1 MAPGRNLLLI
11 HSTGGNMRKI
21 RIVGGRNGRLWPEVL
36 ETANTVFR
44 DVMRREAADLD
55 YEPADELKPGR
66 TDCPDSFPVSV
77 DLLEPG
83 EDQTRLEAVA
93 DHVTERIRELT
104 EDKKFNLKDIVILM
118 PEVSTDGPI
127 LSDLLKERGIPV
139 FFDGKGGFF
148 EQQEVIVFRNLLML
162 VDNPHLDLPLLTALV
177 NPPFDFTEEELSH
190 IRLKYTGKKKPFW
203 QAFSN
208 TLILN
213 GLYLL
218 FRFPLTLIFALLL
231 NEIRNLHWKKF
242 VQTVSYLPHFISM
255 VIVCG
260 MIKELLSTSG
270 PINDVIARLGGEKI
284 SFISL
289 AEWFRTIFVASGVW
303 QSLGW
308 GTILYLAAMSGI
320 NPSLYEAA
328 TVDGA
333 NHFQQ
338 VLHVTIPCIL
348 PTIASLLILD
358 IGGLVGSG
366 GAFEKV
372 YLLYSPMTYETS
384 DIVSTYVFRM
394 GVESGSINFATAVG
408 LFEGLIN
415 LVLLTCANF
424 VSRKVAKT
432 SLW

>member
-1 MAPGRNLLLI
+1 MSEKELDQQQTTVEWQPVPKTLGE
-11 HSTGGNMRKI
+11 
-21 RIVGGRNGRLWPEVL
+21 RL
-36 ETANTVFR
+36 FR
-44 DVMRREAADLD
+44 DVRVNGQLYLMFVL
-55 YEPADELKPGR
+55 
-66 TDCPDSFPVSV
+66 PVVYYVIFRYIPMFGNILAVRKYSAGGSIF
-77 DLLEPG
+77 G
-83 EDQTRLEAVA
+83 EGP
-93 DHVTERIRELT
+93 LT
-104 EDKKFNLKDIVILM
+104 LRYFGQFI
-118 PEVSTDGPI
+118 
-127 LSDLLKERGIPV
+127 
-139 FFDGKGGFF
+139 
-148 EQQEVIVFRNLLML
+148 
-162 VDNPHLDLPLLTALV
+162 TA
-177 NPPFDFTEEELSH
+177 
-190 IRLKYTGKKKPFW
+190 KPFW
-203 QAFSN
+203 QAFFN

-213 GLYLL
+213 GLYLI

-260 MIKELLSTSG
+260 MIKELLSTHG
-270 PINDVIARLGGEKI
+270 PINDLIFKLGGDKI
-284 SFISL
+284 SFISM
-289 AEWFRTIFVASGVW
+289 AEWFRTIFVASGLW

-333 NHFQQ
+333 NHFQK
-338 VLHVTIPCIL
+338 VIHVTIPCIL
-348 PTIASLLILD
+348 PTIATLLILD

>member
-1 MAPGRNLLLI
+1 MSSKEELQELKEWSPTELSLRTRISKDFRINWQLYAMFIFPVIYYIIFRYIPMFGNILAFRKYNA
-11 HSTGGNMRKI
+11 GGNI
-21 RIVGGRNGRLWPEVL
+21 
-36 ETANTVFR
+36 F
-44 DVMRREAADLD
+44 
-55 YEPADELKPGR
+55 
-66 TDCPDSFPVSV
+66 
-77 DLLEPG
+77 G
-83 EDQTRLEAVA
+83 EGP
-93 DHVTERIRELT
+93 LT
-104 EDKKFNLKDIVILM
+104 
-118 PEVSTDGPI
+118 
-127 LSDLLKERGIPV
+127 
-139 FFDGKGGFF
+139 
-148 EQQEVIVFRNLLML
+148 
-162 VDNPHLDLPLLTALV
+162 
-177 NPPFDFTEEELSH
+177 
-190 IRLKYTGKKKPFW
+190 LKYFKQFITAKPFW
-203 QAFSN
+203 DAFKN

-231 NEIRNLHWKKF
+231 NEIRKIRWKKF

-260 MIKELLSTSG
+260 MIKEVLSTSG
-270 PINDVIARLGGEKI
+270 PVNDIIQQLGGEKI
-284 SFISL
+284 NFIAL
-289 AEWFRTIFVASGVW
+289 AEWFRTIFVVSGVW

-348 PTIASLLILD
+348 PTIATLLILD

-372 YLLYSPMTYETS
+372 YLLYSPLTYETS

-394 GVESGSINFATAVG
+394 GIESGSINFATAVG

-415 LVLLTCANF
+415 LILLTVANF
-424 VSRKVAKT
+424 VSRKVANT

>member
-1 MAPGRNLLLI
+1 MSDKEQLQQEQTAEWQPTQLKLRSRMAKDIRINWQLYVMFLFPVIYYIIFRYIPMFGNILAFRKYYA
-11 HSTGGNMRKI
+11 GGNIFGEGPLTLRYFKQLI
-21 RIVGGRNGRLWPEVL
+21 
-36 ETANTVFR
+36 TA
-44 DVMRREAADLD
+44 
-55 YEPADELKPGR
+55 
-66 TDCPDSFPVSV
+66 
-77 DLLEPG
+77 
-83 EDQTRLEAVA
+83 
-93 DHVTERIRELT
+93 
-104 EDKKFNLKDIVILM
+104 
-118 PEVSTDGPI
+118 
-127 LSDLLKERGIPV
+127 
-139 FFDGKGGFF
+139 
-148 EQQEVIVFRNLLML
+148 
-162 VDNPHLDLPLLTALV
+162 
-177 NPPFDFTEEELSH
+177 
-190 IRLKYTGKKKPFW
+190 KPFW
-203 QAFSN
+203 DAFKN

-213 GLYLL
+213 GLYLF

-270 PINDVIARLGGEKI
+270 PVNDIIQQFGGEKI
-284 SFISL
+284 NFIAL

-338 VLHVTIPCIL
+338 VMHVTIPCIL
-348 PTIASLLILD
+348 PTIATLLILD

-372 YLLYSPMTYETS
+372 YLLYSPLTYETS

-394 GVESGSINFATAVG
+394 GIESGSINFATAVG

-424 VSRKVAKT
+424 VSRKVANT

>member
-1 MAPGRNLLLI
+1 MSDKEQLQQEQTAEWQPTQLKLRSRMAKDIRINWQLYVMFLFPVIYYIIFRYIPMFGNILAFRKYYA
-11 HSTGGNMRKI
+11 GGNIFGEGPLTLRYFKQFI
-21 RIVGGRNGRLWPEVL
+21 
-36 ETANTVFR
+36 TA
-44 DVMRREAADLD
+44 
-55 YEPADELKPGR
+55 
-66 TDCPDSFPVSV
+66 
-77 DLLEPG
+77 
-83 EDQTRLEAVA
+83 
-93 DHVTERIRELT
+93 
-104 EDKKFNLKDIVILM
+104 
-118 PEVSTDGPI
+118 
-127 LSDLLKERGIPV
+127 
-139 FFDGKGGFF
+139 
-148 EQQEVIVFRNLLML
+148 
-162 VDNPHLDLPLLTALV
+162 
-177 NPPFDFTEEELSH
+177 
-190 IRLKYTGKKKPFW
+190 KPFW
-203 QAFSN
+203 DAFKN

-270 PINDVIARLGGEKI
+270 PVNDIIQQFGGEKI
-284 SFISL
+284 NFIAL

-338 VLHVTIPCIL
+338 VMHVTIPCIL
-348 PTIASLLILD
+348 PTIATLLILD

-372 YLLYSPMTYETS
+372 YLLYSPLTYETS

-394 GVESGSINFATAVG
+394 GIESGSIKFATAVG

-424 VSRKVAKT
+424 VSRKVANT

>member
-1 MAPGRNLLLI
+1 MSKKEQIQQEQPAEWTPTKLSLSRRMNKDFRVNWQLYVMFIFPVIYYIIFRYIPMFGNILAFRKYNA
-11 HSTGGNMRKI
+11 GGNI
-21 RIVGGRNGRLWPEVL
+21 
-36 ETANTVFR
+36 F
-44 DVMRREAADLD
+44 
-55 YEPADELKPGR
+55 
-66 TDCPDSFPVSV
+66 
-77 DLLEPG
+77 G
-83 EDQTRLEAVA
+83 EGP
-93 DHVTERIRELT
+93 LT
-104 EDKKFNLKDIVILM
+104 
-118 PEVSTDGPI
+118 
-127 LSDLLKERGIPV
+127 
-139 FFDGKGGFF
+139 
-148 EQQEVIVFRNLLML
+148 
-162 VDNPHLDLPLLTALV
+162 
-177 NPPFDFTEEELSH
+177 
-190 IRLKYTGKKKPFW
+190 LKYFKQFITAKPFW
-203 QAFSN
+203 DAFKN

-231 NEIRNLHWKKF
+231 NEIRKIRWKKF

-260 MIKELLSTSG
+260 MIKEVLSTSG
-270 PINDVIARLGGEKI
+270 PVNDIIQQFGGEKI
-284 SFISL
+284 NFIAL
-289 AEWFRTIFVASGVW
+289 AEWFRTIFVVSGVW

-348 PTIASLLILD
+348 PTIATLLILD

-372 YLLYSPMTYETS
+372 YLLYSPLTYETS

-394 GVESGSINFATAVG
+394 GIESGSINFATAVG

-415 LVLLTCANF
+415 LILLTVANF
-424 VSRKVAKT
+424 VSRKVANT

>member
-1 MAPGRNLLLI
+1 MAKKEDVSNIIAWSPRQITTRERLV
-11 HSTGGNMRKI
+11 KDI
-21 RIVGGRNGRLWPEVL
+21 RINWQLYAMFLLPVIYYIIFRYIPMFGNILAFRKYNPGGSIFGQGP
-36 ETANTVFR
+36 
-44 DVMRREAADLD
+44 
-55 YEPADELKPGR
+55 
-66 TDCPDSFPVSV
+66 
-77 DLLEPG
+77 
-83 EDQTRLEAVA
+83 
-93 DHVTERIRELT
+93 LT
-104 EDKKFNLKDIVILM
+104 
-118 PEVSTDGPI
+118 
-127 LSDLLKERGIPV
+127 
-139 FFDGKGGFF
+139 
-148 EQQEVIVFRNLLML
+148 
-162 VDNPHLDLPLLTALV
+162 
-177 NPPFDFTEEELSH
+177 
-190 IRLKYTGKKKPFW
+190 LKYFKQFITAKPFW

-231 NEIRNLHWKKF
+231 NEIKNLHWKKF

-260 MIKELLSTSG
+260 MLKELLSTHG
-270 PINDVIARLGGEKI
+270 PINDLIYKLGGEKI

-289 AEWFRTIFVASGVW
+289 AEWFRAIFVTSGVW

-320 NPSLYEAA
+320 NPSLDEAA

-333 NHFQQ
+333 SHFQQ
-338 VLHVTIPCIL
+338 VIHVTIPCIL
-348 PTIASLLILD
+348 PTIATLLILD

-372 YLLYSPMTYETS
+372 YLLGNPMTAETS
-384 DIVSTYVFRM
+384 EIVSTYVYKM
-394 GVESGSINFATAVG
+394 GVESGNMNFATAVG

-415 LVLLTCANF
+415 LILLTCANV

>member
-1 MAPGRNLLLI
+1 MSDKEQLQQEQTAEWQPTQLKLRSRMAKDIRINWQLYVMFLFPVIYYIIFRYIPMFGNILAFRKYYA
-11 HSTGGNMRKI
+11 GGNIFGEGPLTLRYFKQFI
-21 RIVGGRNGRLWPEVL
+21 
-36 ETANTVFR
+36 TA
-44 DVMRREAADLD
+44 
-55 YEPADELKPGR
+55 
-66 TDCPDSFPVSV
+66 
-77 DLLEPG
+77 
-83 EDQTRLEAVA
+83 
-93 DHVTERIRELT
+93 
-104 EDKKFNLKDIVILM
+104 
-118 PEVSTDGPI
+118 
-127 LSDLLKERGIPV
+127 
-139 FFDGKGGFF
+139 
-148 EQQEVIVFRNLLML
+148 
-162 VDNPHLDLPLLTALV
+162 
-177 NPPFDFTEEELSH
+177 
-190 IRLKYTGKKKPFW
+190 KPFW
-203 QAFSN
+203 DAFKN

-270 PINDVIARLGGEKI
+270 PVNDIIQQFGGEKI
-284 SFISL
+284 NFIAL

-338 VLHVTIPCIL
+338 VMHVTIPCIL
-348 PTIASLLILD
+348 PTIATLLILD

-372 YLLYSPMTYETS
+372 YLLYSPLTYETS

-394 GVESGSINFATAVG
+394 GIESGSINFATAVG

-424 VSRKVAKT
+424 VSRKVANT

>member
-1 MAPGRNLLLI
+1 MSVNLQQKNTANKKSSFTKHIGRYWQLYLLLI
-11 HSTGGNMRKI
+11 I
-21 RIVGGRNGRLWPEVL
+21 PIIYYV
-36 ETANTVFR
+36 VFR
-44 DVMRREAADLD
+44 YLPMFGNIIAFRKYHAGGSIFGDRFVGVK
-55 YEPADELKPGR
+55 YFKQFVG
-66 TDCPDSFPVSV
+66 
-77 DLLEPG
+77 
-83 EDQTRLEAVA
+83 
-93 DHVTERIRELT
+93 
-104 EDKKFNLKDIVILM
+104 DK
-118 PEVSTDGPI
+118 T
-127 LSDLLKERGIPV
+127 
-139 FFDGKGGFF
+139 
-148 EQQEVIVFRNLLML
+148 
-162 VDNPHLDLPLLTALV
+162 
-177 NPPFDFTEEELSH
+177 
-190 IRLKYTGKKKPFW
+190 FW
-203 QAFSN
+203 RAFKN
-208 TLILN
+208 TLTLHI
-213 GLYLL
+213 GYLL
-218 FRFPLTLIFALLL
+218 FRFPLTLIFALLI
-231 NEIRNLHWKKF
+231 NEIRNIHWKKF

-260 MIKELLSTSG
+260 MLKELLSTHG
-270 PINDVIARLGGEKI
+270 PINDLIYKLGGEKI

-289 AEWFRTIFVASGVW
+289 AEWFRTIFVTSGVW

-333 NHFQQ
+333 SHFQQ
-338 VLHVTIPCIL
+338 VIHVTIPCIL
-348 PTIASLLILD
+348 PTIATLLILD

>member
-1 MAPGRNLLLI
+1 MSNKTQI
-11 HSTGGNMRKI
+11 QQ
-21 RIVGGRNGRLWPEVL
+21 
-36 ETANTVFR
+36 
-44 DVMRREAADLD
+44 LD
-55 YEPADELKPGR
+55 QNDWEPK
-66 TDCPDSFPVSV
+66 
-77 DLLEPG
+77 
-83 EDQTRLEAVA
+83 
-93 DHVTERIRELT
+93 ELT
-104 EDKKFNLKDIVILM
+104 LKKKISKDFRINWQLYVMFLFPIIYYVIFRYIPMFGNILAFRKY
-118 PEVSTDGPI
+118 SAGGSIFGNGP
-127 LSDLLKERGIPV
+127 
-139 FFDGKGGFF
+139 
-148 EQQEVIVFRNLLML
+148 
-162 VDNPHLDLPLLTALV
+162 LT
-177 NPPFDFTEEELSH
+177 
-190 IRLKYTGKKKPFW
+190 LKYFQQFITAKPFW

-260 MIKELLSTSG
+260 MIKELLSTHG
-270 PINDVIARLGGEKI
+270 PINDLIFKLGGEKI
-284 SFISL
+284 SFISM
-289 AEWFRTIFVASGVW
+289 AEWFRTIFVTSGIW

-308 GTILYLAAMSGI
+308 GTILYLAAMTGI

-333 NHFQQ
+333 SHFQQ
-338 VLHVTIPCIL
+338 VIHVTIPCIL
-348 PTIASLLILD
+348 PTIATLLILD

>member
-1 MAPGRNLLLI
+1 MSSKEELQESKEWSPTELSLRTRISKDFRINWQLYAMFIIPVIYYIIFRYIPMFGNILAFRKYNA
-11 HSTGGNMRKI
+11 GGNI
-21 RIVGGRNGRLWPEVL
+21 
-36 ETANTVFR
+36 F
-44 DVMRREAADLD
+44 
-55 YEPADELKPGR
+55 
-66 TDCPDSFPVSV
+66 
-77 DLLEPG
+77 G
-83 EDQTRLEAVA
+83 EGP
-93 DHVTERIRELT
+93 LT
-104 EDKKFNLKDIVILM
+104 
-118 PEVSTDGPI
+118 
-127 LSDLLKERGIPV
+127 
-139 FFDGKGGFF
+139 
-148 EQQEVIVFRNLLML
+148 
-162 VDNPHLDLPLLTALV
+162 
-177 NPPFDFTEEELSH
+177 
-190 IRLKYTGKKKPFW
+190 LKYFKQFITAKPFW
-203 QAFSN
+203 DAFKN

-231 NEIRNLHWKKF
+231 NEIRKIRWKKF

-260 MIKELLSTSG
+260 MIKEVLSTSG
-270 PINDVIARLGGEKI
+270 PVNDIIQQLGGEKI
-284 SFISL
+284 NFIAL
-289 AEWFRTIFVASGVW
+289 AEWFRTIFVVSGVW

-348 PTIASLLILD
+348 PTIATLLILD

-372 YLLYSPMTYETS
+372 YLLYSPLTYETS

-394 GVESGSINFATAVG
+394 GIESGSINFATAVG

-415 LVLLTCANF
+415 LILLTVANF
-424 VSRKVAKT
+424 VSRKVANT

>member
-1 MAPGRNLLLI
+1 MSSKEELQESKEWSPTELSLRTRVSKDFRINWQLYAMFIIPVIYYIIFRYIPMFGNILAFRKYNA
-11 HSTGGNMRKI
+11 GGNI
-21 RIVGGRNGRLWPEVL
+21 
-36 ETANTVFR
+36 F
-44 DVMRREAADLD
+44 
-55 YEPADELKPGR
+55 
-66 TDCPDSFPVSV
+66 
-77 DLLEPG
+77 G
-83 EDQTRLEAVA
+83 EGP
-93 DHVTERIRELT
+93 LT
-104 EDKKFNLKDIVILM
+104 
-118 PEVSTDGPI
+118 
-127 LSDLLKERGIPV
+127 
-139 FFDGKGGFF
+139 
-148 EQQEVIVFRNLLML
+148 
-162 VDNPHLDLPLLTALV
+162 
-177 NPPFDFTEEELSH
+177 
-190 IRLKYTGKKKPFW
+190 LKYFKQFITAKPFW
-203 QAFSN
+203 DAFKN

-231 NEIRNLHWKKF
+231 NEIRKIRWKKF

-260 MIKELLSTSG
+260 MIKEVLSTSG
-270 PINDVIARLGGEKI
+270 PVNDIIQQLGGEKI
-284 SFISL
+284 NFIAL
-289 AEWFRTIFVASGVW
+289 AEWFRTIFVVSGVW

-348 PTIASLLILD
+348 PTIATLLILD